1 MTRTQAAYQRSVK
14 ARLAKMGAADKFS
27 PSHCDQLFD
36 NWKTPAQAAEI
47 LAAPLP
53 AHDCWRSLNRCGWR
67 AVNAKTP
74 AERQADRK
82 ARELAAGRVQW
93 KRWVHPD
100 DVPALSEYADKLAK
114 KRARAEQKAG

>member
-53 AHDCWRSLNRCGWR
+53 
-67 AVNAKTP
+67 
-74 AERQADRK
+74 ERLCRPMTVGEASI
-82 ARELAAGRVQW
+82 AAAGV
-93 KRWVHPD
+93 
-100 DVPALSEYADKLAK
+100 L
-114 KRARAEQKAG
+114 